1 MNLYE
6 ISENLKAFKQM
17 AEESEIDEQAISDT
31 LEALEGS
38 FEDKAESY
46 AIVMQALDN
55 DILAINNEIERLKK
69 LMQTIS
75 NNRQRMQNTLFN
87 SMRAVGKEKFKT
99 KLFRFSIRK
108 NGGLAPLILKIK
120 PDDLP
125 QDMQI
130 VTVKPN
136 NQAIREY
143 IELTGDTR
151 YAELG
156 EKGESLVIR

>member
-17 AEESEIDEQAISDT
+17 AEEEELDEQAISDT

-38 FEDKAESY
+38 FEEKAESY
-46 AIVMQALDN
+46 ARVMQALDN

-69 LMQTIS
+69 MMQTIS
-75 NNRQRMQNTLFN
+75 SNRQRMQNTLYN

-108 NGGLAPLILKIK
+108 NGGLAPLILKVS
-120 PDDLP
+120 PEELP
-125 QDMQI
+125 QEMQTI
-130 VTVKPN
+130 TIKAN
-136 NQAIREY
+136 NTAIREY
-143 IELTGDTR
+143 LEKTGDTR